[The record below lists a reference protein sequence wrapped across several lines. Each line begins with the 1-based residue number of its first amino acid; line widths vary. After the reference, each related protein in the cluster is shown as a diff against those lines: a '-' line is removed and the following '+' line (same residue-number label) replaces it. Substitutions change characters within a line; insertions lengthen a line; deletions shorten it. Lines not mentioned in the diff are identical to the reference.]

1 MPTNRVSKLLL
12 LGCKTLREGVLVS
25 AVFFVA
31 GILMIVAAQ
40 NVVPAWL
47 NMNLV
52 VMLLGFLLVLFAPV
66 ILVSTFLL
74 SVLPQAKENLDKCEH

>member
-1 MPTNRVSKLLL
+1 MPSNRVSKLLV

-25 AVFFVA
+25 AIFFIA
-31 GILMIVAAQ
+31 GILMILAAQ

-52 VMLLGFLLVLFAPV
+52 VLLFGFLLVLFAPIV
-66 ILVSTFLL
+66 MVSTFLL
-74 SVLPQAKENLDKCEH
+74 SVLPKAKENLEKCEH